1 MKSIREHLLSLISF
15 LLLAAALAA
24 TIGGCAATP
33 QRIAFNTVSVTH
45 TTVDQAMI
53 AWGDYVKAYA
63 PPVDQEM
70 QVESA
75 YRKYQAA
82 MTAVIDANKVWISLV
97 SAGTTNAP
105 DVRARIDQSTKA
117 AATALAEV
125 IEIIRT
131 FTVKPAV
138 NKP

>member
-1 MKSIREHLLSLISF
+1 MKSIQKVLLPLF
-15 LLLAAALAA
+15 LLLAL
-24 TIGGCAATP
+24 TLGGCTATP
-33 QRIAFNTVSVTH
+33 QRIAFNAVSVTH

-82 MTAVIDANKVWISLV
+82 MTAVIDANKVWIALV

-105 DVRARIDQSTKA
+105 DVRARVDQATQA
-117 AATALAEV
+117 AATALADV

-131 FTVKPAV
+131 FTAVKPAV
-138 NKP
+138 TKP